1 MGRIC
6 LLIYCD
12 SIHHLIIAS
21 ANDCLDIELLILTQN
36 LTVQDVIANDG
47 KAIPSQYLDL
57 S

>member
-12 SIHHLIIAS
+12 SVHHLIIAS
-21 ANDCLDIELLILTQN
+21 ADDCLDIELFILTQN
-36 LTVQDVIANDG
+36 LIVQDVTANDRR
-47 KAIPSQYLDL
+47 AIPSKYLDL